1 MTIEQIKRI
10 QRIVESIV
18 DKKLNEYE
26 STNKLGMLQQAIH
39 NITIELR
46 RTSANL
52 NRGKLNPSEIN
63 TLIQNMDK
71 TIGKLKLL
79 NR

>member
-1 MTIEQIKRI
+1 MTIEQTKRI

-18 DKKLNEYE
+18 DKKLNE

>member
-18 DKKLNEYE
+18 DKKLNE

>member
-18 DKKLNEYE
+18 DKKLNE

-39 NITIELR
+39 NITIEL
-46 RTSANL
+46 NQ
-52 NRGKLNPSEIN
+52 NR
-63 TLIQNMDK
+63 
-71 TIGKLKLL
+71 
-79 NR
+79 

>member
-18 DKKLNEYE
+18 DKKLNE

-39 NITIELR
+39 NITIELKQ
-46 RTSANL
+46 TSANL